1 MSDDLHRLY
10 PFLASRAADPAKLEQ
25 ELLEAIAAK
34 ARVARDV
41 NERFF
46 AGAGRALVA
55 AASTI
60 AQAYRNGGR
69 LLTAGSGGSSC
80 DAARIA
86 IELVHPVQPGRPA
99 LAVVNLVA
107 DVAALSAL
115 DGAQGLEQVFA
126 RQLAAHGRSGDVLIG
141 ISASRRSPELIA
153 AFARARQ
160 LGITTIALIGHD
172 GGALAEV
179 VDHCL
184 CVPTASSHRARECHA
199 VAAHVLCDLVHTL
212 LAGASR

>member
-10 PFLASRAADPAKLEQ
+10 PFLGSRAPDLAKLEP
-25 ELLEAIAAK
+25 ELLESVSAK
-34 ARVARDV
+34 ARAARDAID
-41 NERFF
+41 RFF
-46 AGAGRALVA
+46 AATGRALVA
-55 AASTI
+55 AASAI

-69 LLTAGSGGSSC
+69 LLTMGNGASSY
-80 DAARIA
+80 AAAHIA
-86 IELVHPVQPGRPA
+86 IEFIHPIQPGRPA

-115 DGAQGLEQVFA
+115 DHARGLEQLFA
-126 RQLAAHGRSGDVLIG
+126 RQLSAHGRSGDVLLG
-141 ISASRRSPELIA
+141 ISTSGRSPDLIA
-153 AFARARQ
+153 AFAKARQ

-184 CVPTASSHRARECHA
+184 CVPAASVHRVQECHV
-199 VAAHVLCDLVHTL
+199 VAYHILWDLVHAL
-212 LAGASR
+212 LAGAPR